1 MFLIYSKLYRQEW
14 GGYNLKTLKN
24 KALWQGLAILAIS
37 IVSAIL
43 LFFPEAIEN
52 RYPYSYK
59 RIIDEQSNVNS
70 SNDRLSSNENAIKS
84 SIDNVDRLEWEK
96 ESYSEEEFVVRKGI
110 VEEDFE
116 FHIPSL
122 LISLEQNAI
131 ENKVDIE
138 IDYASMATTPSD
150 GGAPE
155 NYNPDGSVSQASQ
168 ETSEVPTK
176 EKDSVDSEVATDES
190 TESTSGSSEEEV
202 AANESKSSED
212 ITVTEQEVTKEETTP
227 VAEDGSGNSK
237 EVVVEGET
245 GYIAQSTEIPVIE
258 GINVTTI
265 PISISGTFY
274 NVRNYIKYL
283 DEVGMIEP
291 SSVVIT
297 SEGRT
302 VTSSIIIN
310 IFHGEVN

>member
-1 MFLIYSKLYRQEW
+1 M
-14 GGYNLKTLKN
+14 KTLKN
-24 KALWQGLAILAIS
+24 KALWQGLAILVIS
-37 IVSAIL
+37 VVSAIL

-59 RIIDEQSNVNS
+59 RIVDEQNNVESFNM
-70 SNDRLSSNENAIKS
+70 RLSSNESSIKS
-84 SIDNVDRLEWEK
+84 SIDNVDRLEFEK
-96 ESYSEEEFVVRKGI
+96 EGSSEEEFVVRKGI

-116 FHIPSL
+116 LHIPSL

-131 ENKVDIE
+131 KNKVDLE
-138 IDYASMATTPSD
+138 IDFAAMATTPSD

-155 NYNPDGSVSQASQ
+155 TYNPDGSVSQYGTQ
-168 ETSEVPTK
+168 GTSEVPTT
-176 EKDSVDSEVATDES
+176 EQEVVEPAVPAEVP
-190 TESTSGSSEEEV
+190 TEVPAVENEEV
-202 AANESKSSED
+202 VPGTGGAEIKTSESNQETTSTNNED
-212 ITVTEQEVTKEETTP
+212 IKVTEQETKTEETTK
-227 VAEDGSGNSK
+227 ADENGSETPK
-237 EVVVEGET
+237 ENAADEET
-245 GYIAQSTEIPVIE
+245 GYAAQPTETPSIE
-258 GINVTTI
+258 GIDVTTI
-265 PISISGTFY
+265 PLNISGTFY

-302 VTSSIIIN
+302 VTASIIIN

>member
-1 MFLIYSKLYRQEW
+1 M
-14 GGYNLKTLKN
+14 KTLKN

-37 IVSAIL
+37 VVSAIL

-59 RIIDEQSNVNS
+59 RIVDEQNNVESLNM
-70 SNDRLSSNENAIKS
+70 RLSSNESSIKS
-84 SIDNVDRLEWEK
+84 SIDNVDRLEFEK
-96 ESYSEEEFVVRKGI
+96 EGSSEEEFVVRKGI

-116 FHIPSL
+116 LHIPSL

-131 ENKVDIE
+131 KNKVDLE
-138 IDYASMATTPSD
+138 IDFAAMATTPSN

-155 NYNPDGSVSQASQ
+155 TYNPDGSVSQDGTQ
-168 ETSEVPTK
+168 GTPEVPTT
-176 EKDSVDSEVATDES
+176 EQDPVVPGDSAEIVAD
-190 TESTSGSSEEEV
+190 
-202 AANESKSSED
+202 D
-212 ITVTEQEVTKEETTP
+212 ITVTEQETKPEETTQVDKDKAETEKESGSEAAKED
-227 VAEDGSGNSK
+227 VA
-237 EVVVEGET
+237 EGET
-245 GYIAQSTEIPVIE
+245 DYIAQSTETPVIE
-258 GINVTTI
+258 GIDVTTI
-265 PISISGTFY
+265 PLSISGTFY